1 MCLAM
6 PTPGSIFMPPR
17 SRAGADASA
26 HVGHAPRLLGW
37 RGGAGV
43 SDNGKEGYSVP
54 PLIEKLAHNIIKR
67 KHAKAVIRALSSIKK
82 ST

>member
-1 MCLAM
+1 M
-6 PTPGSIFMPPR
+6 
-17 SRAGADASA
+17 
-26 HVGHAPRLLGW
+26 
-37 RGGAGV
+37 
-43 SDNGKEGYSVP
+43 SDKGKEEYSVP